1 MKGREWN
8 GVHVGQPV
16 RDLDGTSLGKVIR
29 LFPFGF
35 QARRGLPFFH
45 RREVLVRYD
54 EIRAVR
60 DGALVVARSAQ
71 DLFALAAG
79 EIPDAWRI
87 PAPPAFPTAATPAE
101 ARDVREDVAAGRVTG
116 AVPAEPRDEAREP
129 PAAEPPGRAPL
140 TEDDVREYVRTRGE
154 AVAPGRGH
162 GDAR

>member
-8 GVHVGQPV
+8 GVRVGQPV
-16 RDLDGTSLGKVIR
+16 RDLDGTSLGKVVR
-29 LFPFGF
+29 LFAFGF

-60 DGALVVARSAQ
+60 DGALVIARSAR
-71 DLFALAAG
+71 DLLDLAAG
-79 EIPDAWRI
+79 EIPPAWRI

-101 ARDVREDVAAGRVTG
+101 ARDLREDVAAGRVTG
-116 AVPAEPRDEAREP
+116 AGLAEGREP
-129 PAAEPPGRAPL
+129 PLPEAPGRAAL

-154 AVAPGRGH
+154 AVAPGSAH
-162 GDAR
+162 GDHR